1 MNWLRR
7 LMVGRYGVDQLSI
20 ACLIGVLLL
29 LIIARWSMLAIF
41 DWLALILLVWCYY
54 RVFSRQVNKRYQ
66 ENSRFLRFFAPV
78 TKFYRRL
85 YQRLACVKTHRY
97 FKCPQCKQELRY
109 RKAKEKLRLLAPNAI
124 RNFVNEPNT

>member
-7 LMVGRYGVDQLSI
+7 LMVGRYGVDQLSV

-41 DWLALILLVWCYY
+41 NWLALSLLVWCYY
-54 RVFSRQVNKRYQ
+54 RIFSRQVNKRYQ

-85 YQRLACVKTHRY
+85 HQRLACVKTHRY
-97 FKCPQCKQELRY
+97 FKCPQCKQELRVPKGKGEIEITCPKCHTKF
-109 RKAKEKLRLLAPNAI
+109 RKR
-124 RNFVNEPNT
+124 T

>member
-41 DWLALILLVWCYY
+41 NWLALILLVWCYY

-97 FKCPQCKQELRY
+97 FKCPQCKQELRVPKGKGEIEITCPKCHTKF
-109 RKAKEKLRLLAPNAI
+109 RKR
-124 RNFVNEPNT
+124 T

>member
-1 MNWLRR
+1 
-7 LMVGRYGVDQLSI
+7 
-20 ACLIGVLLL
+20 
-29 LIIARWSMLAIF
+29 MLAIF
-41 DWLALILLVWCYY
+41 NWLALILLVWCYY

-97 FKCPQCKQELRY
+97 FKCPQCKQELRVPKGKGEIEITCPKCHTKF
-109 RKAKEKLRLLAPNAI
+109 RKR
-124 RNFVNEPNT
+124 T